1 MIPKNKFWTANF
13 SNLRQSAE
21 GQPIPEL
28 YGVKENISPT
38 CIDTTIMKYQIANRA
53 LHSIDAVQ
61 CDGHNLTETTDYVT
75 DLPNAQF
82 VIYGMPKLESATTY
96 YLVLEGD
103 FGISGSHHVNI
114 SGDSG
119 AGYADGQLFDING
132 SDVWSGQSADL
143 VFKIYGKQYL
153 EADEELMV
161 EHAFTNED
169 AEYNLRDSTA
179 RTKVGQSF
187 LTGANDFYVTRIV
200 LKLGKTGTPTGNMR
214 LQIHTD
220 QLGTVLGG
228 KSKQLAVANL
238 TTTQR
243 SSAQTWWKFTEDSE
257 VLVTAQGVENL
268 DTSLMDNVSD
278 ILKDV
283 LVNILNKDT
292 ADLDTASFTALKSAR
307 TEDIC
312 AYLNTELSF
321 NTFLGRLEAGSLF
334 KFVPTLEGK
343 LAVYYY
349 QSGEPAG
356 TPDLYDEDYI
366 SFRSWR
372 DKDSIRKTA
381 QICYNENPTT
391 LIYEK
396 IEKASDIADFIYEND
411 KTLIVE
417 TYLKDT
423 ADAETL
429 GTTYIGLIEYP
440 QRKIIFEV
448 PGYGINL
455 IPTQKVKITKTR
467 ADNTGGSFSA
477 ELFRILSLAKKLSTG
492 TVKVTAILDSQS
504 Y

>member
-1 MIPKNKFWTANF
+1 MIPRDKYWTSNF
-13 SNLRQSAE
+13 PNLRASAE

-28 YGVKENISPT
+28 YGVKENISPV
-38 CIDTTIMKYQIANRA
+38 CVDTTIMKYQIANRT

-61 CDGHNLTETTDYVT
+61 CDGHNLTSGTDYTTDLT
-75 DLPNAQF
+75 NAQF
-82 VIYGMPKLESATTY
+82 TIYGMPKLDATTTY
-96 YLVLEGD
+96 YMVLEGD
-103 FGISGSHHVNI
+103 FTVSAINYVKV

-119 AGYADGQLFDING
+119 AGYSNGQLFYIDG
-132 SDVWSGQSADL
+132 GDSWTGQSADL

-161 EHAFTNED
+161 EHAFSNED
-169 AEYNLRDSTA
+169 ATYNLRDGAS
-179 RTKVGQSF
+179 RTKLGQSF
-187 LTGANDFYVTRIV
+187 LTGANDFYATRIV
-200 LKLGKTGTPTGNMR
+200 IKLGKTGSPTGNFR

-220 QLGTVLGG
+220 QSGTVLGG
-228 KSKQLAVANL
+228 KSKPLAVASL
-238 TTTQR
+238 GTSQK
-243 SSAQTWWKFTEDSE
+243 SFPQKWWEFTEDSE
-257 VLVTAQGVENL
+257 VLVTAQGVENP
-268 DTSLMDNVSD
+268 DTSLMENVAD
-278 ILKDV
+278 ILEDVIVNVLDKDSS
-283 LVNILNKDT
+283 ILDST
-292 ADLDTASFTALKSAR
+292 SFSALQSAR

-312 AYLNTELSF
+312 AYLNTEISF

-334 KFVPTLEGK
+334 KFVPNLDGTFE
-343 LAVYYY
+343 VPYY

-356 TPDLYDEDYI
+356 TPSLYDEDYI

-372 DKDSIRKTA
+372 DKDSVRRVA

-391 LIYEK
+391 QIYEK
-396 IEKASDIADFIYEND
+396 IEKSSDIAKYIYDND

-423 ADAETL
+423 ADANTL

-467 ADNTGGSFSA
+467 ADNTGGTFSA